1 MSLKGWNGIAVRMR
15 LISTLLA
22 IFILAQLI
30 GIFTGTVILRDLT
43 KNPFVNSLVVT
54 SDAQDPMDAL
64 FFIGY
69 VLVGAAVMI
78 FLIRRFGVIPWVLR
92 LMEFWLIASA
102 SSIVFY
108 AVMRQVAGYDAS
120 TFAAI
125 ALGIILAAAKNFR
138 PQLKNAAA
146 VMATAG
152 VGVIFGI
159 SLGLFPLVLFLILL
173 SVYDF
178 LSVFLTKHMVEM
190 AEFVIKKDMAFTV
203 TARAPPEK
211 PGGKEQRID
220 LGTGDMI
227 APVMM
232 EVSALSLSP
241 VASAFVFVGAVVSL
255 GLFITLVWRKKM
267 VLPALPPIVLGM
279 ITALFIGFLLKAY

>member
-1 MSLKGWNGIAVRMR
+1 MR
-15 LISTLLA
+15 LLFTIVA
-22 IFILAQLI
+22 FFVLAQLL
-30 GIFTGTVILRDLT
+30 GIFTGSVILGDLT

-54 SDAQDPMDAL
+54 SDSQEPLNAV
-64 FFIGY
+64 FFISY

-78 FLIRRFGVIPWVLR
+78 ILIRRFGVIPWVFR
-92 LMEFWLIASA
+92 LMEFWLIASS

-108 AVMRQVAGYDAS
+108 AVLRQAAGYESS
-120 TFAAI
+120 T
-125 ALGIILAAAKNFR
+125 ALAVILGLSLSAAKYFR

-152 VGVIFGI
+152 VGVIFGV
-159 SLGLFPLVLFLILL
+159 SLGLFPLIIFLILL

-190 AEFVIKKDMAFTV
+190 ADFVIKKDMAFTV
-203 TARAPPEK
+203 TARGPPPAPGE
-211 PGGKEQRID
+211 KEQRLD

-232 EVSALSLSP
+232 EVSTLAWSP
-241 VASAFVFVGAVVSL
+241 VATVFVFVGAVAAL
-255 GLFITLVWRKKM
+255 ALFISLVYRKKM

-279 ITALFIGFLLKAY
+279 LTFLFIGFVLHFY